1 AAVSG
6 MNCAMP
12 CAPAGLMTPGWKPL
26 SWNNN
31 RMKNAAGTS
40 FDCAACVSVSQ
51 ISVRER
57 WTTGLGTGGSGGGV
71 FAKSAGGLSGIATP
85 PSSENIESSAV
96 SRGLSFSRVLS
107 SLSLG
112 VASAD
117 FSLTIEALE
126 KSVSESF
133 GLEPSVLDRVARHR
147 QAGTNKCRI
156 VVCAPEISAALELA
170 SEQVGSRK
178 EKAPSFIPLVQSN
191 RDRFGAAKVPSRA
204 RNAVASAA
212 LAPRFK

>member
-1 AAVSG
+1 
-6 MNCAMP
+6 
-12 CAPAGLMTPGWKPL
+12 
-26 SWNNN
+26 
-31 RMKNAAGTS
+31 MKNAAGTS

-51 ISVRER
+51 ISARER

-71 FAKSAGGLSGIATP
+71 FAKSAGWLSGVATP
-85 PSSENIESSAV
+85 PSSENIESSAA

-112 VASAD
+112 AASAD

-133 GLEPSVLDRVARHR
+133 GLEPSELDSVARHR

-156 VVCAPEISAALELA
+156 VVWAPEISAALELA
-170 SEQVGSRK
+170 SEQVGLRK
-178 EKAPSFIPLVQSN
+178 RKPLRSFRLCSPIATDLGRQKFHLARGTQAPVRRWLQDSIRL
-191 RDRFGAAKVPSRA
+191 K
-204 RNAVASAA
+204 
-212 LAPRFK
+212 